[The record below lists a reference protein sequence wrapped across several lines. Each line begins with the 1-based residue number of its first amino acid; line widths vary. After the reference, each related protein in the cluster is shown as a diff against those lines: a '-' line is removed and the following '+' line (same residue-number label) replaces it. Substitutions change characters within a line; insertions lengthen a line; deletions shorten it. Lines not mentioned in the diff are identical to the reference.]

1 MISLIQLLKEV
12 QDSPKAI
19 ILAGAPGSGKG
30 TILKDLNLS
39 KFKILNIDDT
49 IAALSKQDQFTLD
62 QKTADSENRSKFMS
76 AMQTA
81 TKQLKNQDLPQTI
94 LNKESFILDGTAS
107 SSNQTLKLKSQLEE
121 AGYEVMMLYV
131 YTELETSL
139 KRNEERFEKSGGE
152 DRSLLPGAVLGTW
165 LMVAKNFPLYQQL
178 FGNNFVSVSNTGNNE
193 TLKDIDQIIQKYV
206 TPFDPKDP
214 KQKTEK
220 EQEKS
225 NKLKEKVKITVIVVP
240 LETPVSAGIFLKDTI
255 PTLPF
260 VKYEYMSLHFLHLTQ
275 ESHYQHLSHK

>member
-30 TILKDLNLS
+30 TILRDLNLS
-39 KFKILNIDDT
+39 KFKVLNIDDT

-62 QKTADSENRSKFMS
+62 QKTADAENRSKFMS

-94 LNKESFILDGTAS
+94 LNKESFILDGTSS

-131 YTELETSL
+131 YTDLETSL

-193 TLKDIDQIIQKYV
+193 TLKDIEQIIQKYV

-225 NKLKEKVKITVIVVP
+225 NKLKEKLNLEIQNFLDSNLAQNIINSSVSKEEAQSKINEFI
-240 LETPVSAGIFLKDTI
+240 S
-255 PTLPF
+255 
-260 VKYEYMSLHFLHLTQ
+260 
-275 ESHYQHLSHK
+275 